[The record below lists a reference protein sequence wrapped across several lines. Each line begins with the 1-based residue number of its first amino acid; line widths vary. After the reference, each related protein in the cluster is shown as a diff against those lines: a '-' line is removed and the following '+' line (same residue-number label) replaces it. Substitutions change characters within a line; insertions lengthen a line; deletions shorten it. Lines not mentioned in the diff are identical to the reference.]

1 MHLHE
6 FIWMTP
12 VLYAL
17 HCCWT
22 EERERK
28 TVRIFIIPLL
38 CGVLALSTNF
48 LQKFWQKGV
57 YECVSV
63 PCTYA
68 VTITSNASRKTE
80 ICVHKFVDAMRCEM
94 SVYELYKHWKK
105 RFSAK
110 QMKSTCALSTTVTTM
125 HKHTK
130 NTVTSINAIRLH
142 CHTYTRTY
150 TASRAQNKN

>member
-17 HCCWT
+17 HCCWS
-22 EERERK
+22 EEREK
-28 TVRIFIIPLL
+28 QF
-38 CGVLALSTNF
+38 AFLSSHSCVGCSHF
-48 LQKFWQKGV
+48 LRTFYKVSTKRSV
-57 YECVSV
+57 CECVSV

-80 ICVHKFVDAMRCEM
+80 ICVHKFVDAMRYEM

-110 QMKSTCALSTTVTTM
+110 QMKSTCALSTAVTTM